1 VLPFTAKQFFALFAE
16 YNEEIWPAQVVAY
29 LLGGVAVIASLG
41 REERSDR
48 IAAAVLAIM
57 WAWTGL
63 AYHLAF
69 FATINKAAYAFCAL
83 FVIQAAAFAYAGV
96 LHHHIAFGFR
106 SDATGWV
113 GVIFLVYAAAAYP
126 FIGMVTG
133 HSYPALPTFGVTPC
147 PVTIFTF
154 GMLLL
159 TRRPIPILLL
169 AIPVLW
175 SLVGG
180 SAAILLHVPQDWLLL
195 ASGIIALPLVVT
207 RDRKRVLT

>member
-1 VLPFTAKQFFALFAE
+1 LF
-16 YNEEIWPAQVVAY
+16 
-29 LLGGVAVIASLG
+29 G

-69 FATINKAAYAFCAL
+69 FATVNKAAYAFCAL
-83 FVIQAAAFAYAGV
+83 FIIQAGALAYAGV
-96 LHHHIAFGFR
+96 LHHHVAFGVR
-106 SDATGWV
+106 WDAAAWV
-113 GVIFLVYAAAAYP
+113 GVIFVVYAAALYP
-126 FIGMVTG
+126 LIGMVTG

-147 PVTIFTF
+147 PVAIFTF

-159 TRRPIPILLL
+159 TRRAVPISLL

-180 SAAILLHVPQDWLLL
+180 SAAILLQVPQDWLLL
-195 ASGIIALPLVVT
+195 ASGLITLPLIMT
-207 RDRKRVLT
+207 RDRKRILT